1 MRKNHRYEHS
11 ITARELI
18 EFLEELNPDTEIYA
32 HFPDNDIESPNIE
45 INHYREENLPGI
57 AYLNINDLDLHVR
70 DTTVDDPTFIDDDD
84 EDWDD
89 DDDF

>member
-32 HFPDNDIESPNIE
+32 NFPDNDIESPNIE
-45 INHYREENLPGI
+45 ISHYREENLPEI
-57 AYLNINDLDLHVR
+57 AYLNINDLNLRVR
-70 DTTVDDPTFIDDDD
+70 DIYADSLAFPND
-84 EDWDD
+84 EDE